1 MTLTRHDETIL
12 IQDDGRTVAS
22 AEVHLTRER
31 GLVHSDLHVASGQVP
46 GGTGTRLVDAVLA
59 HPQVG
64 AAERLVATM
73 PLGDT
78 EMLARVRQ
86 RCTAVETRAAGAT
99 KLVEVRLAH
108 LR

>member
-12 IQDDGRTVAS
+12 IQDEGRTVAS
-22 AEVHLTRER
+22 AEVHLTREP

-46 GGTGTRLVDAVLA
+46 GGTRSRLVDAVLE

-64 AAERLVATM
+64 GAERMVATM

-78 EMLARVRQ
+78 EMLARVRE